1 MRPRRRFA
9 PEPPRPAR
17 NELVNENIRSA
28 QVRLID
34 EDGAQLGIQPT
45 KEALEIAWAKNLDLV
60 VVAAQADRWRRVELV
75 EQDDISPGGGAGR
88 GDEDAVRDRTVHRL
102 PILPGLTEHR
112 NRGADF
118 DGTITGSPR
127 RMC

>member
-45 KEALEIAWAKNLDLV
+45 KEALEIAWAKNHGVRALRTANEVRLEGMLAFNKRLGYRTLYTEIV
-60 VVAAQADRWRRVELV
+60 MRGPAA
-75 EQDDISPGGGAGR
+75 
-88 GDEDAVRDRTVHRL
+88 
-102 PILPGLTEHR
+102 
-112 NRGADF
+112 
-118 DGTITGSPR
+118 
-127 RMC
+127 